1 MQISNNDP
9 NFLERFFGL
18 FNKKNQRKQYFD
30 NRINYQIT
38 KGEVYIDTHVP
49 YDLYNT
55 IPQLRTPVDKLAAM
69 FSNGVFK
76 YQKVGSDK
84 LELLPTDIAKLL
96 ENPNLLQGQNPFL
109 NQYLRQLI
117 VYGNQFI
124 YKNSA
129 SKITTTPQSLINV
142 SPVNIKPK
150 LTGKLF
156 DQVTLDG
163 IVSGYEYDENGSKKS
178 FETSQILW
186 SKISDL
192 DNNLIG
198 FSPLKAM
205 KYPLSNT
212 VAAYQYLNCISTEK
226 GGIGVLS
233 SQSKDAMG
241 ALPMTP
247 EEKLELE
254 RTYRNEN
261 GIEDNQ
267 KKIHITTGS
276 VTWSPM
282 SYPTK
287 DLLLMEQIDAN
298 FLTILNVL
306 GVNQNLFINSTY
318 ENLKHGLVQTHNDTV
333 MVYADG
339 FTQALSKFIGVPET
353 HRLVL
358 DYSHLPYLQTDRK
371 QDAETFNTV
380 SNSLNTLVSG
390 GIITTAQANEVLSNQ
405 FDLKTK

>member
-1 MQISNNDP
+1 MQQDI
-9 NFLERFFGL
+9 NFVERFFNL

-30 NRINYQIT
+30 TRVNYQIN
-38 KGEVYIDTHVP
+38 KGEVYIDTDVP

-69 FSNGVFK
+69 FSNGIFK
-76 YQKVGSDK
+76 YQKIGSDK
-84 LELLPTDIAKLL
+84 LDNLPQDISKLL
-96 ENPNLLQGQNPFL
+96 ENPNILQGQNPFL

-142 SPVNIKPK
+142 SPANLKPK

-156 DQVTLDG
+156 DQVKIEG
-163 IVSGYEYDENGSKKS
+163 IVSGFEYTENTTTKP
-178 FETSQILW
+178 FTTDQILW

-198 FSPLKAM
+198 YSPLKAM

-241 ALPMTP
+241 ALPMTA
-247 EEKLELE
+247 EEKKELE
-254 RTYRNEN
+254 QTYRNEN

-282 SYPTK
+282 SYPTR

-298 FLTILNVL
+298 FLAILNVL
-306 GVNQNLFINSTY
+306 GVNQNLFVNSTY
-318 ENLKHGLVQTHNDTV
+318 ENLKNGLIQTHNDTV
-333 MVYADG
+333 VVYADG
-339 FTQALSKFIGVPET
+339 FTQALSKFIGVPEGY
-353 HRLVL
+353 RLVL
-358 DYSHLPYLQTDRK
+358 DYSHLPYLQADK
-371 QDAETFNTV
+371 LQEGDTFGKV
-380 SNSLNTLVSG
+380 SYALNQLVTG
-390 GIITTAQANEVLSNQ
+390 GILTAQQANTILTNQ
-405 FDLKTK
+405 FGIKV

>member
-1 MQISNNDP
+1 MQQDI
-9 NFLERFFGL
+9 NFIERFFSL
-18 FNKKNQRKQYFD
+18 FNKKQQRKNYFD
-30 NRINYQIT
+30 NRINYQIS
-38 KGEVYIDTHVP
+38 KGEVYIDADVP

-55 IPQLRTPVDKLAAM
+55 IPQLRTPIDKLAAM
-69 FSNGVFK
+69 YSNGVFK
-76 YQKVGSDK
+76 YQKIGSDK
-84 LELLPTDIAKLL
+84 FEAMPNEIEKLL
-96 ENPNLLQGQNPFL
+96 ENPNILQGQNPFL

-129 SKITTTPQSLINV
+129 SKISTTPQSLINV
-142 SPVNIKPK
+142 SPANIKPK

-156 DQVTLDG
+156 DQVTMDG
-163 IVSGYEYDENGSKKS
+163 IVSGFEYNENGIIKK
-178 FETSQILW
+178 FDTSQILW

-198 FSPLKAM
+198 YSPLKAM

-241 ALPMTP
+241 ALPMTA
-247 EEKLELE
+247 EEKKELE
-254 RTYRNEN
+254 ATYRAEN

-282 SYPTK
+282 SYPTR

-298 FLTILNVL
+298 FLAILNAL
-306 GVNQNLFINSTY
+306 GVNQNLFVNSTY
-318 ENLKHGLVQTHNDTV
+318 ENLKNGLIQTHNDTV
-333 MVYADG
+333 AVYADG
-339 FTQALSKFIGVPET
+339 FTQALGKFIGVKEGY
-353 HRLVL
+353 RLVL
-358 DYSHLPYLQTDRK
+358 DYSHLPYLQTDK
-371 QDAETFNTV
+371 KTDADTFSVV
-380 SNSLNTLVSG
+380 STGLNTLVTG
-390 GIITTAQANEVLSNQ
+390 GIITNVQANAILTNQ
-405 FDLKTK
+405 FGIKL